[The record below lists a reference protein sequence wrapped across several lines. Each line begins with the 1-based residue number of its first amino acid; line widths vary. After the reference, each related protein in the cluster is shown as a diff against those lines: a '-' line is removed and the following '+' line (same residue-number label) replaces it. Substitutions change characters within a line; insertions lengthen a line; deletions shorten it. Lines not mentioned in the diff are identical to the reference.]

1 VSEVLVKTARFHL
14 RRLTTDD
21 VTERYVS
28 WLHDDVASRYIEA
41 ARNQNDAAS
50 LKAYVAEQR
59 NREDVLFLGIFEPA
73 SGSHIGNIK
82 FQSIDPT
89 TGFAEVGILIGE
101 KSWWGKGVAVEV
113 MDACAGWLQLHR
125 SVHWIRLGV
134 LSSHEAAIRAYRKAG
149 FTVTDKGDSDASGVS
164 VLTMVRDQR
173 RISRLALGTAQFG
186 QIYGIANRNGM
197 MPIEEAATTV
207 ACAREAGFD
216 TLDTAIAYG
225 ESERRLGEIGVGDWR
240 VVSKLPPLPKE
251 YGDVDAWVRT
261 SVMGSL
267 ARLGLHQLWGILLH
281 HPSDLL
287 GPQGVDI
294 YDALTSLKK
303 EGLVKAIGVSIY
315 GPDELEPLCSA
326 FPLDLVQAPYNVVD
340 QRIVTSGW
348 LARLGDA
355 GVSVH
360 ARSAFLQGLLLM
372 PRDQRPNWASRWDSL
387 WNCWHNWLDEQG
399 ISALEACLGFTLA
412 NRQFERVIVG
422 VDSLPQLEE
431 ILAATGRATA
441 IPPETLATE
450 DLDLINPSRWSRN

>member
-1 VSEVLVKTARFHL
+1 
-14 RRLTTDD
+14 
-21 VTERYVS
+21 
-28 WLHDDVASRYIEA
+28 
-41 ARNQNDAAS
+41 
-50 LKAYVAEQR
+50 
-59 NREDVLFLGIFEPA
+59 
-73 SGSHIGNIK
+73 
-82 FQSIDPT
+82 
-89 TGFAEVGILIGE
+89 
-101 KSWWGKGVAVEV
+101 
-113 MDACAGWLQLHR
+113 
-125 SVHWIRLGV
+125 
-134 LSSHEAAIRAYRKAG
+134 
-149 FTVTDKGDSDASGVS
+149 
-164 VLTMVRDQR
+164 
-173 RISRLALGTAQFG
+173 
-186 QIYGIANRNGM
+186 M
-197 MPIEEAATTV
+197 MPIEEAATIV

-240 VVSKLPPLPKE
+240 VVSKLPPLPDE

-261 SVMGSL
+261 SVMESL
-267 ARLGLHQLWGILLH
+267 ARLGLQQIWGILLH

-287 GPQGVDI
+287 GPQGVEI

-315 GPDELEPLCSA
+315 GPDELEPLWSA
-326 FPLDLVQAPYNVVD
+326 FPLDLVQAPYNVMD
-340 QRIVTSGW
+340 HRIVTSGW

-372 PRDQRPNWASRWDSL
+372 LRDQRPNWASRWDSL